1 LRYGRLSYA
10 TMQASEQSMGF
21 ESNYVL
27 DGLRTKWD
35 LSAGWTLP
43 GEVHADVRWSYQE
56 RLGGYTVGGSG
67 EEMPF
72 EPTSQLGISVG
83 KAFTGLGLRA
93 YVRVDNA
100 LDAVVMDIGN
110 VQQPGRWVRLGFAY
124 TIR

>member
-1 LRYGRLSYA
+1 
-10 TMQASEQSMGF
+10 M
-21 ESNYVL
+21 
-27 DGLRTKWD
+27 
-35 LSAGWTLP
+35 
-43 GEVHADVRWSYQE
+43 
-56 RLGGYTVGGSG
+56 GGSG